1 MFCSMTGAYLP
12 APYKKRKTVT
22 SIGLGMAK
30 QGGVTLD
37 RNGEIYFAA
46 LIRLVLNS
54 PNLVVVETKNSVY
67 VGKPM

>member
-1 MFCSMTGAYLP
+1 MFCAMTGAYLP
-12 APYKKRKTVT
+12 APHKKRENVT

-37 RNGEIYFAA
+37 KNGEIYFAT
-46 LIRLVLNS
+46 LIRLVLNN